1 MARTARECPTVLSQA
16 EGTEEPEIDPRQEE
30 KQMTQKAKLQE
41 MKIWLQTEGL
51 EPKNE
56 TVAQEGKEENSNAEY
71 ANMEIPQAWTIY
83 QNMMSCKVVQKIQ
96 WVC

>member
-1 MARTARECPTVLSQA
+1 
-16 EGTEEPEIDPRQEE
+16 
-30 KQMTQKAKLQE
+30 MTQKAKLQQT
-41 MKIWLQTEGL
+41 KILMQTEGS

-71 ANMEIPQAWTIY
+71 ANMEIPQAWTFC
-83 QNMMSCKVVQKIQ
+83 QRMMACKVLQKIQ